1 MLADGRLTLMFC
13 AVSGP
18 PLILRLYGRGRS
30 VQRDTPEFAEL
41 FDMHICG
48 DIPINARQIF
58 VQEIDLV
65 QTSCGYGVPL
75 FEFKQERPALRNW
88 AAERSEADIREY
100 WDEKNRTSMD
110 GLPTG
115 VFGGD

>member
-1 MLADGRLTLMFC
+1 
-13 AVSGP
+13 
-18 PLILRLYGRGRS
+18 
-30 VQRDTPEFAEL
+30 
-41 FDMHICG
+41 MHIG
-48 DIPINARQIF
+48 GAIPTNARQFF

-88 AAERSEADIREY
+88 AAERSEDDIRAY

-115 VFGGD
+115 VFGVD